1 MKKITLILGLTLMS
15 LTGYAQQSQNETDDA
30 QNEKREASYIIVL
43 DDTKVDDNIDMLLN
57 GSDLHLDNLASEQL
71 HELAHDE
78 PEDFSLEG
86 KLVEGAFSY
95 NEYAINH
102 RPGYQVSV
110 VTS

>member
-15 LTGYAQQSQNETDDA
+15 FAGYAQESKIESDNSQIQE
-30 QNEKREASYIIVL
+30 REPSYIIVL
-43 DDTKVDDNIDMLLN
+43 DDTKVDGNIDMLLK
-57 GSDLHLDNLASEQL
+57 GSEIHHDSFAPDQL

-78 PEDFSLEG
+78 QEDFGLEG

-102 RPGYQVSV
+102 KPGFQVSV
-110 VTS
+110 ASS

>member
-1 MKKITLILGLTLMS
+1 MKKITLILGVTLMS
-15 LTGYAQQSQNETDDA
+15 FTGYAQESKIQSENPQSQE
-30 QNEKREASYIIVL
+30 REPSYIIVL
-43 DDTKVDDNIDMLLN
+43 DDTKVDGNIDTLLK
-57 GSDLHLDNLASEQL
+57 GSEIHHDDFSPDQL

-102 RPGYQVSV
+102 RPGYHVSV

>member
-30 QNEKREASYIIVL
+30 QVQEREPSYIIVL

-57 GSDLHLDNLASEQL
+57 GSDLHLDDLAPEQL

-102 RPGYQVSV
+102 RPAYQVSV